1 MATGQP
7 FMRSTASCSSL
18 ENLRSMPRSFCIR
31 SAAGKSLS
39 CTHAAVQSD
48 GSFHLTTF
56 ATRDGAPVGDFALTV
71 TWPGPR
77 IKGQGE
83 DEPGP
88 DRLQHRYANPK
99 KPAAS
104 VHVGTETTEL
114 ATIDLKPVEEKP
126 GEQPARRRTSN
137 HSVATV
143 LAIASSGWLAIAA
156 SFLQDLFRIDRSNSQ
171 QDYVCDI
178 PMLRYE

>member
-1 MATGQP
+1 MTIQRKTLALGLCLVLCGCGTKRGDRPAVHPVSGKLLVAGEPAANSEVVLYPVGGNEHPLMRPHAT
-7 FMRSTASCSSL
+7 
-18 ENLRSMPRSFCIR
+18 
-31 SAAGKSLS
+31 
-39 CTHAAVQSD
+39 VQSD

-77 IKGQGE
+77 VKGQGD

-88 DRLQHRYANPK
+88 DRLQQLYADPK

-104 VHVGTETTEL
+104 VHIGTETTEL

-126 GEQPARRRTSN
+126 KSGSAPKPRIEQ
-137 HSVATV
+137 
-143 LAIASSGWLAIAA
+143 
-156 SFLQDLFRIDRSNSQ
+156 
-171 QDYVCDI
+171 
-178 PMLRYE
+178 

>member
-1 MATGQP
+1 
-7 FMRSTASCSSL
+7 
-18 ENLRSMPRSFCIR
+18 MPRSFCIR

-39 CTHAAVQSD
+39 VRPHATVQSD

-126 GEQPARRRTSN
+126 GR
-137 HSVATV
+137 
-143 LAIASSGWLAIAA
+143 AA
-156 SFLQDLFRIDRSNSQ
+156 GPTPNIE
-171 QDYVCDI
+171 
-178 PMLRYE
+178 P

>member
-1 MATGQP
+1 
-7 FMRSTASCSSL
+7 MRLLQVIFAFGLCLMVSGCGAKHGDRPAVHAVHGKL
-18 ENLRSMPRSFCIR
+18 LV
-31 SAAGKSLS
+31 AGEPAVNAEVVLYPVGGREKPLMRP
-39 CTHAAVQSD
+39 HAAVQSD

-126 GEQPARRRTSN
+126 GR
-137 HSVATV
+137 
-143 LAIASSGWLAIAA
+143 AA
-156 SFLQDLFRIDRSNSQ
+156 GPTPNIE
-171 QDYVCDI
+171 
-178 PMLRYE
+178 P

>member
-1 MATGQP
+1 MRLLQAILALGVCLMVSGCGSKHGDRPVVHPVSGKLLVGGQP
-7 FMRSTASCSSL
+7 ADKAEVALFPVGREQPLMR
-18 ENLRSMPRSFCIR
+18 P
-31 SAAGKSLS
+31 
-39 CTHAAVQSD
+39 HATVQSD

-88 DRLQHRYANPK
+88 DRLQHRYADPK

-104 VHVGTETTEL
+104 VRIEAETTQL
-114 ATIDLKPVEEKP
+114 ATIDLKSVEEKP
-126 GEQPARRRTSN
+126 RG
-137 HSVATV
+137 
-143 LAIASSGWLAIAA
+143 AA
-156 SFLQDLFRIDRSNSQ
+156 SPMSNIEQ
-171 QDYVCDI
+171 
-178 PMLRYE
+178 